1 MGNRRDAARRGR
13 QVLVATAMGAAVAI
27 GSAVELG
34 QAQEPSVLDK
44 AGDFLKNLIPGQNQ
58 PQGGQQPAQQS
69 TPPQPPPAQQPQ
81 AQAPAAQPSAA
92 QPPTAQ
98 APAAQPPAAAAPSG
112 TRPSQPS
119 ITERVGDFFKRL
131 VPGGTDEHAPPL
143 QAGRTPK
150 NEAEATEEFD
160 CPVIDIREGAS
171 TLMVQGPG
179 EPSPLSLRYQASF
192 VRAARECIV
201 KGKDVTIK
209 VGVQGRVI
217 LGPAGGA
224 GQLTIPLRYALV
236 YEELGQ
242 TRMIWSKLY
251 ALPVTVQGQQ
261 PNVPFEHVEEEMTV
275 PIPKASEL
283 ENYIVYIGFDPNGLP
298 QEHSK
303 KAPPPKAKPKKPA
316 Q

>member
-1 MGNRRDAARRGR
+1 M
-13 QVLVATAMGAAVAI
+13 
-27 GSAVELG
+27 
-34 QAQEPSVLDK
+34 
-44 AGDFLKNLIPGQNQ
+44 
-58 PQGGQQPAQQS
+58 
-69 TPPQPPPAQQPQ
+69 
-81 AQAPAAQPSAA
+81 
-92 QPPTAQ
+92 
-98 APAAQPPAAAAPSG
+98 
-112 TRPSQPS
+112 
-119 ITERVGDFFKRL
+119 
-131 VPGGTDEHAPPL
+131 
-143 QAGRTPK
+143 QAGRAPK
-150 NEAEATEEFD
+150 NEAETNEEFD
-160 CPVIDIREGAS
+160 CPAIDIREGAS

-179 EPSPLSLRYQASF
+179 DPSPLSLRYQASF

-236 YEELGQ
+236 HEELGQ

-251 ALPVTVQGQQ
+251 VLPVTVQGQQ

-303 KAPPPKAKPKKPA
+303 KAPPPKAKPKKPT

>member
-1 MGNRRDAARRGR
+1 
-13 QVLVATAMGAAVAI
+13 
-27 GSAVELG
+27 
-34 QAQEPSVLDK
+34 
-44 AGDFLKNLIPGQNQ
+44 
-58 PQGGQQPAQQS
+58 
-69 TPPQPPPAQQPQ
+69 
-81 AQAPAAQPSAA
+81 
-92 QPPTAQ
+92 
-98 APAAQPPAAAAPSG
+98 
-112 TRPSQPS
+112 
-119 ITERVGDFFKRL
+119 VGDFFKRL
-131 VPGGTDEHAPPL
+131 VPGRTDEHAPPL

-303 KAPPPKAKPKKPA
+303 KAPPAKAKPKKPA